1 VVSRQGGLPIWRF
14 GAFELQGRTGELRR
28 NGVVIKLQEQPSRLL
43 LFLLEHAG
51 EIITRE
57 DLRQELW
64 SADTFLDFDHALN
77 SRVMKLR
84 EALGDSSD
92 SPVYIQ
98 TIPRKGYRFVAPV
111 HIVHPPSLG
120 QVAQEADGGLPAD
133 GPERDVAIAGQARH
147 SHPETHL
154 PPPDEKFEIDRL
166 RAGEPKSRFAAH
178 SPRPWQVALIIS
190 VVLCIIGLLVVMSRE
205 NLRNSIL
212 QRPSPVRIHSLAV
225 LPLENLSGDLEQEYF
240 ADGMT
245 AELIT
250 ELGKISS
257 IRVISRTS
265 VMRYKG
271 IRRPLAQIAR
281 ELDVDAVVEGEVLRS
296 NDRVRVTAQLIA
308 TAEDRHIW
316 AEAYDRDLRD
326 VVALQGDVARSIASS
341 IRARVTPTELAR
353 INPGRRVDPEAYEA
367 YLKGRYFFEKRTSEG
382 IYKGLEYFQ
391 LAIRKD
397 PRYAEAYAGLAKIYQ
412 ILGSYEM
419 LPPKESHP
427 KAREAANK
435 ALQLDA
441 ALSEA
446 YTARG
451 LVASFYEW
459 DWDAAEQ
466 DFQSAFMVNSNDAT
480 AHHWYAEHLMNVGQA
495 DRAIAE
501 LERARELDPLSLPI
515 NATLGRAYRDARRY
529 EESINQCRKTLDIDP
544 DFALAHWCLGV
555 SYVAEKQYA
564 EAITEMRRANIVGES
579 PLYKYG
585 LGYAHAAAGNK
596 TRARA
601 IIEELKQE
609 SHTTYMP
616 AYFIAAIYG
625 ELAEKDRAFVW
636 LQRAYDERDPQIT
649 YLLLDPFMDPLRSD
663 PRFNDLVRK
672 VGLPQ

>member
-1 VVSRQGGLPIWRF
+1 MVSRQGGLPIWRF
-14 GAFELQGRTGELRR
+14 GAFELEGRTGELRR

-64 SADTFLDFDHALN
+64 PADTFLDFDHALN

-111 HIVHPPSLG
+111 HIVHPASLG
-120 QVAQEADGGLPAD
+120 QVAQEAASGLPAD
-133 GPERDVAIAGQARH
+133 GPEREVAIAGQARH

-154 PPPDEKFEIDRL
+154 LPPDEKFEIDRL
-166 RAGEPKSRFAAH
+166 RTGEPKSRFAAH

-212 QRPSPVRIHSLAV
+212 QRPSPIRIHSLAV

-353 INPGRRVDPEAYEA
+353 INPRRRVDPEAYEA

-564 EAITEMRRANIVGES
+564 EAITEMQRANIVGES

-585 LGYAHAAAGNK
+585 LGYAYAAAGNK

>member
-1 VVSRQGGLPIWRF
+1 MVSRQGGLPIWRF
-14 GAFELQGRTGELRR
+14 GAFELEGRTGELRR

-92 SPVYIQ
+92 NPVYIQ

-111 HIVHPPSLG
+111 RTVHPSTPAQVSQGAGSVLSPS
-120 QVAQEADGGLPAD
+120 D
-133 GPERDVAIAGQARH
+133 PERERAFDGAATRGYPGSYI
-147 SHPETHL
+147 
-154 PPPDEKFEIDRL
+154 PPPD
-166 RAGEPKSRFAAH
+166 GEFKTDSPTTGEVKTRFSAQP
-178 SPRPWQVALIIS
+178 SRPWQVALI
-190 VVLCIIGLLVVMSRE
+190 VGVLLFIIGLLVVMSRG

-212 QRPSPVRIHSLAV
+212 QRPSLVRIHSLAV
-225 LPLENLSGDLEQEYF
+225 LPLENLSGNIEQEYF

-271 IRRPLAQIAR
+271 IRKPLAQIAR

-296 NDRVRVTAQLIA
+296 NDRVRVTAQLIS

-326 VVALQGDVARSIASS
+326 VVALQGDVARSIASA
-341 IRARVTPTELAR
+341 IRARVTPAELAR
-353 INPGRRVDPEAYEA
+353 IAPARRVDPEAYEA

-382 IYKGLEYFQ
+382 IYKSLEFFEQ
-391 LAIRKD
+391 AIRND
-397 PRYAEAYAGLAKIYQ
+397 PQYAQAYAGLAKTYQ

-419 LPPKESHP
+419 LPPNESYP
-427 KAREAANK
+427 KAREAADK
-435 ALQLDA
+435 ALQLDG

-466 DFQSAFMVNSNDAT
+466 DFRSAFMVNSNDAT
-480 AHHWYAEHLMNVGQA
+480 AHHWYAEHLMNVGQV

-515 NATLGRAYRDARRY
+515 NATLGRVYRDARRY
-529 EESINQCRKTLDIDP
+529 EESINQCRKTLDLDP

-564 EAITEMRRANIVGES
+564 EAITEMQRADAVGES
-579 PLYKYG
+579 PLYTYG
-585 LGYAHAAAGNK
+585 LGYAYAAAGNK
-596 TRARA
+596 ARARA

-616 AYFIAAIYG
+616 AVFIAAIYG

-663 PRFNDLVRK
+663 PRFNALVHK
-672 VGLPQ
+672 VGFPQ

>member
-1 VVSRQGGLPIWRF
+1 MVSRQGGLPIWRF
-14 GAFELQGRTGELRR
+14 GAFELEGRTGELRR

-111 HIVHPPSLG
+111 HIVHPASLG
-120 QVAQEADGGLPAD
+120 QVAQEAASGLPAD
-133 GPERDVAIAGQARH
+133 GPEREVAIAGQARH

-154 PPPDEKFEIDRL
+154 LPPDEKFEIDRL
-166 RAGEPKSRFAAH
+166 RTGEPKSRFAAH

-353 INPGRRVDPEAYEA
+353 INPRRRVDPEAYEA

-564 EAITEMRRANIVGES
+564 EAITEMQRANIVGES

-585 LGYAHAAAGNK
+585 LGYAYAAAGNK

>member
-1 VVSRQGGLPIWRF
+1 MVSRQGSLHIWRF
-14 GAFELQGRTGELRR
+14 GAFEVEGRTGELRR
-28 NGVVIKLQEQPSRLL
+28 NGVAVKLQEQPSRLL
-43 LFLLEHAG
+43 LFLLAHAG

-92 SPVYIQ
+92 NPVYIQ

-111 HIVHPPSLG
+111 HTVHPLSQA
-120 QVAQEADGGLPAD
+120 QVAQEAANVAPAD
-133 GPERDVAIAGQARH
+133 CREPEVALAGQARQGY
-147 SHPETHL
+147 PKTLVPLPDGRQET
-154 PPPDEKFEIDRL
+154 DRL
-166 RAGEPKSRFAAH
+166 TTGELKTRLRSRP
-178 SPRPWQVALIIS
+178 SRPWQVALIGG
-190 VVLCIIGLLVVMSRE
+190 VLLFIIGLPFVMNRGS
-205 NLRNSIL
+205 LRNPIL
-212 QRPSPVRIHSLAV
+212 QRSSPVRIHSLAV

-271 IRRPLAQIAR
+271 VRKPLAQIAR

-326 VVALQGDVARSIASS
+326 VMALQSDVARSIASA
-341 IRARVTPTELAR
+341 IRARVTPMELAR
-353 INPGRRVDPEAYEA
+353 ITPARRMDPGAYEA

-382 IYKGLEYFQ
+382 IYKGLEFFEQ
-391 LAIRKD
+391 AIRKD
-397 PRYAEAYAGLAKIYQ
+397 PQYAQAYAGLAKTYQ

-419 LPPKESHP
+419 LPPNESYP
-427 KAREAANK
+427 KARQAADK
-435 ALQLDA
+435 ALQLDG

-451 LVASFYEW
+451 LVASLYEW
-459 DWDAAEQ
+459 DWDAAEK
-466 DFQSAFMVNSNDAT
+466 DFQNAFIVNSNDAT
-480 AHHWYAEHLMNVGQA
+480 AHHWYAEHLINVGQA

-501 LERARELDPLSLPI
+501 LERALELDPLSLPI
-515 NATLGRAYRDARRY
+515 NATLGRVYRDARKY
-529 EESINQCRKTLDIDP
+529 EESINQCRKTLDLDP

-564 EAITEMRRANIVGES
+564 EAITEMQRANTVGKS
-579 PLYKYG
+579 PLYIYG
-585 LGYAHAAAGNK
+585 LGYAYAAAGNK

-616 AYFIAAIYG
+616 AVFIAAIYG
-625 ELAEKDRAFVW
+625 ELAEKNRAFVW

-649 YLLLDPFMDPLRSD
+649 YLLLDPFMDPLRAD

-672 VGLPQ
+672 VGFPR

>member
-178 SPRPWQVALIIS
+178 SPRPWQVAFIIS

-281 ELDVDAVVEGEVLRS
+281 DLDVGAVVEGEVLRS

-316 AEAYDRDLRD
+316 AEAYDGDLRD

-341 IRARVTPTELAR
+341 IRARVAPTV
-353 INPGRRVDPEAYEA
+353 IG
-367 YLKGRYFFEKRTSEG
+367 
-382 IYKGLEYFQ
+382 
-391 LAIRKD
+391 
-397 PRYAEAYAGLAKIYQ
+397 
-412 ILGSYEM
+412 
-419 LPPKESHP
+419 H
-427 KAREAANK
+427 
-435 ALQLDA
+435 
-441 ALSEA
+441 
-446 YTARG
+446 
-451 LVASFYEW
+451 
-459 DWDAAEQ
+459 
-466 DFQSAFMVNSNDAT
+466 
-480 AHHWYAEHLMNVGQA
+480 
-495 DRAIAE
+495 
-501 LERARELDPLSLPI
+501 
-515 NATLGRAYRDARRY
+515 
-529 EESINQCRKTLDIDP
+529 
-544 DFALAHWCLGV
+544 
-555 SYVAEKQYA
+555 
-564 EAITEMRRANIVGES
+564 
-579 PLYKYG
+579 
-585 LGYAHAAAGNK
+585 
-596 TRARA
+596 
-601 IIEELKQE
+601 
-609 SHTTYMP
+609 
-616 AYFIAAIYG
+616 
-625 ELAEKDRAFVW
+625 
-636 LQRAYDERDPQIT
+636 
-649 YLLLDPFMDPLRSD
+649 
-663 PRFNDLVRK
+663 
-672 VGLPQ
+672 

>member
-1 VVSRQGGLPIWRF
+1 MVSRQGGLPIWRF
-14 GAFELQGRTGELRR
+14 GAFEVEGRTGELRR

-57 DLRQELW
+57 DLRGELW

-77 SRVMKLR
+77 SRMMKLR

-92 SPVYIQ
+92 NPVYIQ

-111 HIVHPPSLG
+111 HTVNPPAPAQVPQRAGSVLSASDAEGEIV
-120 QVAQEADGGLPAD
+120 
-133 GPERDVAIAGQARH
+133 IAGAAR
-147 SHPETHL
+147 SGYPETYIT
-154 PPPDEKFEIDRL
+154 PPNGRHETDSLTTPELKTRFSAHPL
-166 RAGEPKSRFAAH
+166 R
-178 SPRPWQVALIIS
+178 PRQVALIIG
-190 VVLCIIGLLVVMSRE
+190 VLLCIIGLLVMMNGGS
-205 NLRNSIL
+205 LRNSIL
-212 QRPSPVRIHSLAV
+212 QRSNPARIHSLAV
-225 LPLENLSGDLEQEYF
+225 LPLENLSRESDQEYF

-271 IRRPLAQIAR
+271 VRKPLAQIAR

-296 NDRVRVTAQLIA
+296 NDRVRVTAQLIS

-326 VVALQGDVARSIASS
+326 VVALQGDVARSIANA
-341 IRARVTPTELAR
+341 IRARVTPAELAR
-353 INPGRRVDPEAYEA
+353 ITPARRVDPEAYEA
-367 YLKGRYFFEKRTSEG
+367 YLKGRYFFEKRTAEG
-382 IYKGLEYFQ
+382 IYKGLEYFEQ
-391 LAIRKD
+391 AIRHD
-397 PRYAEAYAGLAKIYQ
+397 PQYAQAYAGLAKTYQ

-419 LPPKESHP
+419 LPPTKSYP
-427 KAREAANK
+427 KARKAADK
-435 ALQLDA
+435 ALQLDG

-451 LVASFYEW
+451 LVASSYEW
-459 DWDAAEQ
+459 DWDTAEQ

-480 AHHWYAEHLMNVGQA
+480 AHHWYAEHLINVGQA
-495 DRAIAE
+495 DRALAE

-515 NATLGRAYRDARRY
+515 NATLGRAYRDARKY
-529 EESINQCRKTLDIDP
+529 EESINQCRKTLDLDP

-564 EAITEMRRANIVGES
+564 EAITEMQRANAVGES
-579 PLYKYG
+579 PLYSYA
-585 LGYAHAAAGNK
+585 LGYAYAAAGDK

-601 IIEELKQE
+601 C
-609 SHTTYMP
+609 
-616 AYFIAAIYG
+616 
-625 ELAEKDRAFVW
+625 DRCAPTKGRPNLHASVFHCGNLW
-636 LQRAYDERDPQIT
+636 STGRKGPGFHMAPT
-649 YLLLDPFMDPLRSD
+649 GLR
-663 PRFNDLVRK
+663 
-672 VGLPQ
+672 